1 MDTVDKETRSRI
13 MSSIKGKDTK
23 PEKTLRSAVW
33 RRGLRFRKNDPRLPG
48 KPDLVFASAKVA
60 VFVDGDFWHGRTW
73 SEEGKLPKTNTEFW
87 EAKFRKNVERDLR
100 VDRELARLGWLPV
113 RIWESSITSDP
124 ASAADLVEFIV
135 KRLSHSKPS
144 F

>member
-1 MDTVDKETRSRI
+1 MDTIDKETRSRI

-23 PEKTLRSAVW
+23 PERTLRSAVW

-73 SEEGKLPKTNTEFW
+73 LKEGKLPKTNTEFW

-113 RIWESSITSDP
+113 RIWESSIMSDP